1 VVRVRTNPSSAT
13 RALAAR
19 RKDLEAIAELEAI
32 REEREKTGLR

>member
-1 VVRVRTNPSSAT
+1 VTLDALIRLK
-13 RALAAR
+13 RAAGR